1 MIMFLVSGEID
12 LEIKIIEGLERI
24 SEIFRIQLWRESL
37 KYQLNPT
44 QSLVLLS
51 LQKHTRLTQK
61 DLQNMISI
69 DKTTLSKSLKT
80 LEQKTLI
87 ERIVDQ
93 KDQRKKYIH
102 LTPKGKK
109 IAKELKDFC
118 KIFLPVL
125 KKTNLSNEDL
135 FEFIYNFIYNSYKL
149 NFIDTQKM
157 CFNCR
162 FFQLQDQSYYCK
174 YLEKKLNK
182 KEIQI
187 DCKDYQEKE

>member
-1 MIMFLVSGEID
+1 MFLVSGEID

-80 LEQKTLI
+80 LEQKNSYRTYRGSKGSKKKIYSLNS
-87 ERIVDQ
+87 
-93 KDQRKKYIH
+93 KRKKDSKRV
-102 LTPKGKK
+102 KG
-109 IAKELKDFC
+109 
-118 KIFLPVL
+118 FL
-125 KKTNLSNEDL
+125 
-135 FEFIYNFIYNSYKL
+135 
-149 NFIDTQKM
+149 
-157 CFNCR
+157 
-162 FFQLQDQSYYCK
+162 
-174 YLEKKLNK
+174 
-182 KEIQI
+182 
-187 DCKDYQEKE
+187 